1 MPLKSKFLAAT
12 VLLLSL
18 LSCSGREDGDLQ
30 FYAGAS
36 LSDAA
41 RELCEIWNAADSVRV
56 SPVLA
61 SSSTLARQIVQGA
74 PASIYLSASRD
85 WMDHLA
91 RESDRILERRDLLSN
106 RLAIIVPLIN
116 PVGIKNAGD
125 LSKRGIQR
133 LAIGDPTHVPAG
145 IYAKA
150 WLMEAGLW
158 DAVKNRLLPA
168 RDIRA
173 ALAYVERGEADAGI
187 VYASDAKSANLK
199 PVALVD
205 PPREMPIRY
214 PIALLAGPD
223 GRAPESSAHRFYD
236 WLAGSEAREIF
247 QKHGFIVIGET
258 P

>member
-1 MPLKSKFLAAT
+1 MFPKSKLLAAS
-12 VLLLSL
+12 VLLLAL
-18 LSCSGREDGDLQ
+18 FSCSERKDDDLQ
-30 FYAGAS
+30 FYAAAS

-41 RELCEIWNAADSVRV
+41 RELCLIWNAADSVRV

-74 PASIYLSASRD
+74 PASIYLSASKD

-91 RESDRILERRDLLSN
+91 RESDRIIKRRDLLSN

-116 PVGIKNAGD
+116 PIGIKSAGD

-150 WLMEAGLW
+150 WLEDANLW
-158 DAVKNRLLPA
+158 KAVEDRLLPA
-168 RDIRA
+168 RDVRA
-173 ALAYVERGEADAGI
+173 ALAYVERGEADVGI
-187 VYASDAKSANLK
+187 VYASDAKSADLK
-199 PVALVD
+199 PVALLD
-205 PPREMPIRY
+205 PPQDMPILY
-214 PIALLAGPD
+214 PLALLAEPD

-236 WLAGSEAREIF
+236 WLAGPEAHEIF
-247 QKHGFIVIGET
+247 VKHGFIVIGET
-258 P
+258 Q